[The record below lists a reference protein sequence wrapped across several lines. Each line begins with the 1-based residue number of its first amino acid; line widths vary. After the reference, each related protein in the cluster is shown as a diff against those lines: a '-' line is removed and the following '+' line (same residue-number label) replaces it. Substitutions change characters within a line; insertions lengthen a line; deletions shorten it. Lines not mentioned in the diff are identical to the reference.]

1 MADLSALSFAE
12 HARNIAASPE
22 LESALEVIVDLALS
36 STGSDFASVTLVH
49 ADGAVET
56 VAASDPVVESADAL
70 QYTLHEG
77 PCLTAAEN
85 NGVYVIADTSADER
99 WPQWGPGVAALGL
112 RSVLSIHLFTD
123 GQALGALNLY
133 AKDLRTFSRDDVDV
147 ARIVAAHAS
156 VALARFR
163 IEHNLWSAVDA
174 RHLIGQAQGIL
185 MERYS
190 ITSEKAFAVLRRYSQ
205 NHNRK
210 LHDIAATLV
219 STGELPD
226 RPADLAAAQNWQSP
240 APTQSETGA
249 SDGAALDAASG
260 GAASG
265 GVTSGGAAPDGG
277 GSNGAAPDSAIPNGG
292 GSNGAAPDSGIPNGS
307 ASRNAPATAEAG
319 E

>member
-1 MADLSALSFAE
+1 MADLSALDFAE
-12 HARNIAASPE
+12 HARDLAASSK
-22 LESALEVIVDLALS
+22 LESALEVIVDLAIT

-85 NGVYVIADTSADER
+85 NGLYVIADTSADDR
-99 WPQWGPGVAALGL
+99 WPNWGPGVAALGL

-123 GQALGALNLY
+123 VQALGALNLY
-133 AKDLRTFSRDDVDV
+133 AKDLRTFSRDDADI
-147 ARIVAAHAS
+147 ARVVAAHAS

-174 RHLIGQAQGIL
+174 RHLIGLAQGIL

-190 ITSEKAFAVLRRYSQ
+190 ISSEKAFAVLRRYSQ

-210 LHDIAATLV
+210 LHDIAASLV
-219 STGELPD
+219 STGELPE
-226 RPADLAAAQNWQSP
+226 RPSDLEIAKTWRSSAASP
-240 APTQSETGA
+240 AAKGSADNGSADNGSADNGSADNGSATDGRET
-249 SDGAALDAASG
+249 
-260 GAASG
+260 
-265 GVTSGGAAPDGG
+265 DGG
-277 GSNGAAPDSAIPNGG
+277 GAHGG
-292 GSNGAAPDSGIPNGS
+292 GAHGT
-307 ASRNAPATAEAG
+307 PAIAEAG
-319 E
+319 Q

>member
-1 MADLSALSFAE
+1 MHATVVSEGPCGKGYMADLSPLSFAE
-12 HARNIAASPE
+12 HARDLAASSG
-22 LESALEVIVDLALS
+22 LEAALEVIVDLALT
-36 STGSDFASVTLVH
+36 STESDFASVTLVH
-49 ADGAVET
+49 ADGTVET
-56 VAASDPVVESADAL
+56 VAASHPVVESADAL

-85 NGVYVIADTSADER
+85 NGVYVIEDTSTDAR

-123 GQALGALNLY
+123 VQALGALNLY
-133 AKDLRTFSRDDVDV
+133 AQDLRTFSRDDVDI
-147 ARIVAAHAS
+147 ARVVAAHAS

-190 ITSEKAFAVLRRYSQ
+190 ISAEKAFAVLRRYSQ

-210 LHDIAATLV
+210 LHDIAAGLV

-226 RPADLAAAQNWQSP
+226 RPGDLAAAHIP
-240 APTQSETGA
+240 AGTAGA
-249 SDGAALDAASG
+249 GTFGAAGAAGTSGDGAAVRTGTPAADGETTSDTT
-260 GAASG
+260 AA
-265 GVTSGGAAPDGG
+265 
-277 GSNGAAPDSAIPNGG
+277 
-292 GSNGAAPDSGIPNGS
+292 
-307 ASRNAPATAEAG
+307 E
-319 E
+319 